1 MPAAPGALR
10 RDLQAAL
17 DLLLI
22 QPDIGCQ
29 VPKASSPGV
38 RRFYRERVWHWI
50 YYRIRS
56 MQLRRNAYR
65 VLLTRWRDATVIFVP
80 PIPELDETFTN
91 LIAAGLVELRDSSLQ
106 YRA

>member
-1 MPAAPGALR
+1 VSVRLNTDFEKLPMTSGGSLMPAAPGALR

-38 RRFYRERVWHWI
+38 RR
-50 YYRIRS
+50 
-56 MQLRRNAYR
+56 
-65 VLLTRWRDATVIFVP
+65 LLLPT
-80 PIPELDETFTN
+80 EN
-91 LIAAGLVELRDSSLQ
+91 
-106 YRA
+106 